1 MCVGEDGD
9 GEGPLALQSR
19 VAMFLV
25 TPGAQDPGVPISPP
39 PPHFHMDLELPAES
53 ESESEGEG
61 DGAEGP
67 KFNVVDTTE
76 ENPVTAMVASIT
88 KEENGVVTTFDE
100 VRHGLEDGDVSFSEV
115 KGMEEINTKEFPVK
129 VLGPYNFSNGKS
141 MELRVGQET
150 ENMYKESFFEPLD
163 GVAIALDNVEARTY
177 MDRRCVYYNKPLLES
192 GTLGTKDNTQV
203 VIPKVKDKC
212 NPK

>member
-1 MCVGEDGD
+1 
-9 GEGPLALQSR
+9 
-19 VAMFLV
+19 MFLV

-67 KFNVVDTTE
+67 KFTVVDTTE

-129 VLGPYNFSNGKS
+129 VLGPYTFSIGNTT
-141 MELRVGQET
+141 EFGQYERGGVVLQV
-150 ENMYKESFFEPLD
+150 KQPKVVSFKP
-163 GVAIALDNVEARTY
+163 VPIALKE
-177 MDRRCVYYNKPLLES
+177 MEHLL
-192 GTLGTKDNTQV
+192 TDFAIFLTPQLLHVCYQTMHAWNA
-203 VIPKVKDKC
+203 
-212 NPK
+212 